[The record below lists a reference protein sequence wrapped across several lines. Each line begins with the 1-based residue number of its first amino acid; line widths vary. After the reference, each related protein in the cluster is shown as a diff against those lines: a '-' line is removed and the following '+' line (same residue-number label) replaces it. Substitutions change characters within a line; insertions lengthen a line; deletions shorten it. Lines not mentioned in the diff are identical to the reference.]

1 PDDGRTGRRRALA
14 VNYQC
19 KRLPFVTPPMDNNEI
34 LIQGLDLP
42 VQIGVPDDER
52 AGWQVLNADIAITP
66 RLAFEQMQDQISATI
81 NYQAVTDA
89 VKALATSR
97 PRHLIETL
105 VVEIAAL
112 IINEFA
118 ALSVTVTL
126 RKRILPGTDNV
137 AVRIVRTAEP

>member
-1 PDDGRTGRRRALA
+1 
-14 VNYQC
+14 
-19 KRLPFVTPPMDNNEI
+19 MDNNEI